1 MTCFHWRAVT
11 VLQFESE
18 ALVTTV
24 HIRYAACFG
33 LGNMKACQVLLS
45 GQARV
50 TVTNQ
55 PPNQGHG
62 ASAAGAAAAASVD
75 SEANVRLNRDGR

>member
-45 GQARV
+45 G
-50 TVTNQ
+50 
-55 PPNQGHG
+55 
-62 ASAAGAAAAASVD
+62 S
-75 SEANVRLNRDGR
+75 L